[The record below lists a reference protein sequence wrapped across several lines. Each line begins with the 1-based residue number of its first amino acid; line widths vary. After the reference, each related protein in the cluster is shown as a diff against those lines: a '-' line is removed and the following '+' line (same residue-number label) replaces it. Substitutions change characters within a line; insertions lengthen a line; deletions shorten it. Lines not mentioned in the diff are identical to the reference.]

1 MIKCNICG
9 MEKATRR
16 EMNGHLLHSHYN
28 EYKLVDCKQSEITT
42 GEPENAAA
50 VRKTVRKTE
59 KSYKKAVDIPA
70 GFRLLNRN
78 DRAEAEAYN
87 VGYRY
92 IDNDEMCYTADEAK
106 ESGWI

>member
-9 MEKATRR
+9 IEKSTRR
-16 EMNGHLLHSHYN
+16 EMNGHLLRCHCN
-28 EYKLVDCKQSEITT
+28 EYKSVGCQQSEITT
-42 GEPENAAA
+42 GQPEDVSI
-50 VRKTVRKTE
+50 VRKTVQKTE
-59 KSYKKAVDIPA
+59 KPSKKTVDIPA

-92 IDNDEMCYTADEAK
+92 IDDDEMCYTAFEAK

>member
-1 MIKCNICG
+1 
-9 MEKATRR
+9 
-16 EMNGHLLHSHYN
+16 MNGHLLRCHYN
-28 EYKLVDCKQSEITT
+28 EYKLVGFRQSEITT
-42 GEPENAAA
+42 GQPEDVSI
-50 VRKTVRKTE
+50 VRKTVQKTE
-59 KSYKKAVDIPA
+59 KPSKKTVDIPA

-78 DRAEAEAYN
+78 NRIEAEAYN

>member
-9 MEKATRR
+9 IEKSTRR
-16 EMNGHLLHSHYN
+16 EMNGHLLRCHYN
-28 EYKLVDCKQSEITT
+28 EYKSVGCQQSEITT
-42 GEPENAAA
+42 GQPEDVSI
-50 VRKTVRKTE
+50 VRKTVQKTE
-59 KSYKKAVDIPA
+59 KPSKKTVDIPA

-92 IDNDEMCYTADEAK
+92 IDDDEMCYTVDEAK
-106 ESGWI
+106 EGGWM

>member
-1 MIKCNICG
+1 
-9 MEKATRR
+9 
-16 EMNGHLLHSHYN
+16 MNGHLLRCHYN
-28 EYKLVDCKQSEITT
+28 EYKSVGFRQSEITT
-42 GEPENAAA
+42 GQPEDVSI
-50 VRKTVRKTE
+50 VRKTVQKTE
-59 KSYKKAVDIPA
+59 KPSKKTVDIPA

-78 DRAEAEAYN
+78 DRIEAEAYN